1 MSIFEY
7 DEERELALLRQGE
20 RELGMQEG
28 MQAGELK
35 SKVTLIRKKT
45 NKGLSAEKI
54 AELLEESE
62 ENVRGILAVMASNPA
77 ASDEEVALIIVRR

>member
-1 MSIFEY
+1 MDTGYFVT
-7 DEERELALLRQGE
+7 
-20 RELGMQEG
+20 EG
-28 MQAGELK
+28 
-35 SKVTLIRKKT
+35 R
-45 NKGLSAEKI
+45 GLSAEKI